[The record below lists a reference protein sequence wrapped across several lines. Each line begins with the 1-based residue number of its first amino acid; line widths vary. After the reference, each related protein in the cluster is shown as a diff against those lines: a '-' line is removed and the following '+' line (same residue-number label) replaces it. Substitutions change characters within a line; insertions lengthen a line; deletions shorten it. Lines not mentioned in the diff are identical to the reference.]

1 MSSTTEI
8 EKTNLEAHTELCA
21 ERYDNL
27 KQQLV
32 VIHDRIDSLETSVGE
47 IKSLVTEL
55 AQARQSQLLG
65 WGAGIIAT
73 LMGVVGFLAWHIITG
88 GKE

>member
-47 IKSLVTEL
+47 IKSLVTDL

-73 LMGVVGFLAWHIITG
+73 LIGAVGFLVWHIITG

>member
-73 LMGVVGFLAWHIITG
+73 LIGAVGFLVWHIITG